1 MSERLPLW
9 LRERCAMELRSM
21 VAVTVVL
28 LIAVVVAVHHFWSG
42 RAQPV
47 GLPAPEPAAS
57 ATAPA
62 DAGALLP
69 SATGHG
75 TTGGPPGAAPP
86 KDVHVDVSGEVRRP
100 GVVRLPSGSRVA
112 DALRAAGGVLPGTD
126 TDRLNRAR
134 QLTDGEQIMVGG
146 EPSDG
151 EPAAPGAGLPPDGAP
166 SGPLGL
172 NSATSEQLQALPG
185 IGPVLAQN
193 ILDYRTRNGG
203 FTSLDQLREVNGI
216 GDHRFAT
223 LQPLVTP

>member
-1 MSERLPLW
+1 S
-9 LRERCAMELRSM
+9 
-21 VAVTVVL
+21 
-28 LIAVVVAVHHFWSG
+28 VAVHHFWSG

-47 GLPAPEPAAS
+47 GLPAPDPAAS
-57 ATAPA
+57 APPPVDSA
-62 DAGALLP
+62 AGLP
-69 SATGHG
+69 GATGDASS
-75 TTGGPPGAAPP
+75 GGPPGAAPL

-112 DALRAAGGVLPGTD
+112 DALRAAGGVLPGVD

-134 QLTDGEQIMVGG
+134 QLSDGEQVMVGREPPEG
-146 EPSDG
+146 EP
-151 EPAAPGAGLPPDGAP
+151 PAPGAGPPPDGAP

-193 ILDYRTRNGG
+193 IIDYRTRNGG